1 MRFRFIHAA
10 DIHLGHAQYNLD
22 QRADDF
28 AAAYFE
34 MVRYTITA
42 GADFLLLAGDLFH
55 HARADAWTLKQAMA
69 GLDQLRVAGIPVL
82 AIEGN
87 HDAQHYFKN
96 MSWMEFLCDQELL
109 VLLNMTTEANG
120 YKSFLPF
127 DPDTRR
133 GGWIDIAGARIYGL
147 KWHGVA
153 TARILDEV
161 SGQIEQGHGG
171 YTAMMLHAG
180 MQGQVPHLHGGL
192 TPNQLVPL
200 RPTIDYL
207 ALGHVHKR
215 LRQDWIFN
223 PGSTETNS
231 IEEMDWAH
239 GFFDVQVDTESDAK
253 QDVQAVEIEGLRPFR
268 RISVTAAGKES
279 LDEFV
284 QCIEEHIAKAV
295 TIPAGSVIELSLGG
309 IAAFRR
315 QDVPVDRLKEMVEA
329 RLRPLVVRLRNDLV
343 PPGVISG
350 RNRERLPRAELERQI
365 IERLVYQHVEYRD
378 QAAVWTRLIL
388 DVKNMASEH
397 NLPASVADHVRQEL
411 SKIQLAEP
419 IVHPAPAPR
428 PATAGSASDALSTGD
443 EA

>member
-22 QRADDF
+22 ERADDF
-28 AAAYFE
+28 AKAYLE
-34 MVRYTITA
+34 MVEHTIA
-42 GADFLLLAGDLFH
+42 VRADFLLLAGDLFH
-55 HARADAWTLKQAMA
+55 HAKADAWTLRQAMA
-69 GLDQLRVAGIPVL
+69 GLDQLRRAGIPVL

-109 VLLNMTTEANG
+109 VLLNMTTGDNG

-127 DPDTRR
+127 DPETRR

-153 TARILDEV
+153 TARVLDEV
-161 SGQIEQGHGG
+161 SGQIEPGPNG

-192 TPNQLVPL
+192 TPNQLDLL
-200 RPTIDYL
+200 RPAVDYV

-215 LRQDWIFN
+215 LREDWIFN

-231 IEEMDWAH
+231 IEEMDWPH
-239 GFFDVQVDTESDAK
+239 GFFEVQVDTESDAK
-253 QDVQAVEIEGLRPFR
+253 QIVQAVEIEGLRPFR
-268 RISVTAAGKES
+268 RISVTAEGNES

-284 QCIEEHIAKAV
+284 QCAEENIAKTG
-295 TIPAGSVIELSLGG
+295 TIPPGSVIELSLGG

-315 QDVPVDRLKEMVEA
+315 QDVPVDRLKEIVEA
-329 RLRPLVVRLRNDLV
+329 RFHPLVVRLRNNLA

-350 RNRERLPRAELERQI
+350 RNRERLSRVDLERQI
-365 IERLVYQHVEYRD
+365 VEQLVYQHAEYRD
-378 QAAVWTRLIL
+378 RAATWSRLIL
-388 DVKNMASEH
+388 DVKNMAGEH
-397 NLPASVADHVRQEL
+397 SLPASIVDHLRQEL
-411 SKIQLAEP
+411 PKIAATVQSASSP
-419 IVHPAPAPR
+419 QPAPA
-428 PATAGSASDALSTGD
+428 GSAPETPLAGH

>member
-22 QRADDF
+22 ERADDF
-28 AAAYFE
+28 GRAYLE
-34 MVRYTITA
+34 MVEHAIAVR
-42 GADFLLLAGDLFH
+42 ADFLVLAGDLFH
-55 HARADAWTLKQAMA
+55 HAKADAWTLKQAIA

-96 MSWMEFLCDQELL
+96 MSWMEFLCDQESL
-109 VLLNMTTEANG
+109 VLLNMTTGANG

-127 DPDTRR
+127 DPETRR
-133 GGWIDIAGARIYGL
+133 GGWIDVAGARIYGL

-153 TARILDEV
+153 TARVLDEI
-161 SGQIEQGHGG
+161 SGQIEPGPNG

-180 MQGQVPHLHGGL
+180 MQDQVPHLHGGL
-192 TPNQLVPL
+192 TPNQLDPL
-200 RPTIDYL
+200 RPAVDYL

-215 LRQDWIFN
+215 LREDWIFN

-231 IEEMDWAH
+231 IEEMEWQH
-239 GFFDVQVDTESDAK
+239 GFFEVQVDTESNPK
-253 QDVQAVEIEGLRPFR
+253 QSVQAVEIKGLRPFR
-268 RISVTAAGKES
+268 RISITAGGNES

-284 QCIEEHIAKAV
+284 QCAEENIAKAG
-295 TIPAGSVIELSLGG
+295 TIPPRSVIELSLGG

-315 QDVPVDRLKEMVEA
+315 QDVPVDRLKELVEA
-329 RLRPLVVRLRNDLV
+329 RFHPLVVRLRNNLV

-350 RNRERLPRAELERQI
+350 RNRERVSRAELERQI
-365 IERLVYQHVEYRD
+365 VEQLVYQHVQYRD
-378 QAAVWTRLIL
+378 RTAAWSRLIL
-388 DVKNMASEH
+388 DVKNMAGEH
-397 NLPASVADHVRQEL
+397 SLPASIVDHVRQEL
-411 SKIQLAEP
+411 PKIAA
-419 IVHPAPAPR
+419 APPTASP
-428 PATAGSASDALSTGD
+428 AGSAPEGLPAGQ